1 MQCGTI
7 VIMSNNNLPHW
18 DLTPIYAG
26 VDKPDFLSDL
36 ESVVTLSKKLMSD
49 IEAHK
54 PLYDI
59 ITSLNEII
67 TIQWTLNSYANAILT
82 TDTSNGLYIKAVG
95 SVEES
100 GLKFQEAEDLFVSKI
115 KEYENEFSDPRLKD
129 YQYILNEYL
138 EESKHQMSL
147 AEEALASDLA
157 RSGVGAFERLY
168 DSVSSSICD
177 NDKTVIQLR
186 NDATNPDR
194 AIRKASYEREKKVW
208 KEHEVAFA
216 ASLNSIKGTVLTLEK
231 RRGWNDPLEHS
242 AFQARV
248 SVKALDALINTLE
261 KNRAMFAKYFAIKAK
276 LLGVD
281 KLAWYDLFAP
291 VGSLT
296 KEYSFEE
303 AKEIIIKCYSAFDPR
318 MGEFAK
324 KAFKENWIDAEPR
337 KGKVGGAYDT
347 SMLKVKQSRI
357 LSNFDG
363 SYDSVSTLAHE
374 LGHAYHDSVVM
385 DLPALLSDYP
395 MTVAETASI
404 FAETIVFDA
413 ILKDASEEEAITLI
427 ESYVGSCAQ
436 VCVDILSRFYFERS
450 VFEKRKDG
458 ELTPDEFTS
467 LMIQAQEN
475 SYGDAVCDKHERMW
489 EAKGHY
495 YSSSFSFYN
504 YPYAFG
510 QLFALGLY
518 ASKDKTKNFNEKYR
532 EILKLTG
539 STSANNV
546 ALAAG
551 CDIENEEFWQEG
563 MNYIS
568 TLIERLGN
576 YCK

>member
-1 MQCGTI
+1 
-7 VIMSNNNLPHW
+7 MSNNNLPHW
-18 DLTPIYAG
+18 DLTPIYKG
-26 VDKPDFLSDL
+26 VDTPDFLADL
-36 ESVVTLSKKLMSD
+36 EKVVTLSNKLKSD
-49 IEAHK
+49 IEEHK
-54 PLYDI
+54 PLFDV
-59 ITSLNEII
+59 ITLLNEII
-67 TIQWTLNSYANAILT
+67 TIGWTLNSYANAILT
-82 TDTSNGLYIKAVG
+82 TDTSNGAYIKAVG
-95 SVEES
+95 NVEEAL
-100 GLKFQEAEDLFVSKI
+100 LKFKEADDLFVSKI
-115 KEYENEFSDPRLKD
+115 KDYQNEFSDPRLKQ
-129 YQYILNEYL
+129 YSYILNEYL
-138 EESKHQMSL
+138 EDSNHQMSL

-186 NDATNPDR
+186 NDATNPNRD
-194 AIRKASYEREKKVW
+194 IRKASYEREKKVW
-208 KEHEVAFA
+208 AEHEVAFA
-216 ASLNSIKGTVLTLEK
+216 ACLNSIKGTVLTLEK
-231 RRGWNDPLEHS
+231 RRGWSDPLEHS
-242 AFQARV
+242 ASQARV
-248 SVKALDALINTLE
+248 SVKALNALIKTLE
-261 KNRAMFAKYFAIKAK
+261 NNRSMFAKYFNIKAK
-276 LLGVD
+276 LLGID

-291 VGSLT
+291 VGSLN

-303 AKEIIIKCYSAFDPR
+303 AKEIIIKCYSSFDTR
-318 MGEFAK
+318 MGDFAK
-324 KAFKENWIDAEPR
+324 KAFEQNWIDAEPR

-363 SYDSVSTLAHE
+363 SYDAVSTLAHE
-374 LGHAYHDSVVM
+374 LGHAYHDSIVM
-385 DLPALLSDYP
+385 ELPALLTDYP

-413 ILKDASEEEAITLI
+413 ILKDASDDEAISLI

-450 VFEKRKDG
+450 VFEKRKEG
-458 ELTPDEFTS
+458 ELTPSEFTS

-475 SYGDAVCDKHERMW
+475 SYGDAVIDKHERMW

-518 ASKDKTKNFNEKYR
+518 ACKDKSPNFNEKYR

-551 CDIENEEFWQEG
+551 FDIEKEEFWQNG
-563 MNYIS
+563 MNFIS
-568 TLIERLGN
+568 SLIERLGS

>member
-1 MQCGTI
+1 
-7 VIMSNNNLPHW
+7 MSNNNLPHW
-18 DLTPIYAG
+18 DLTPIYKG
-26 VDKPDFLSDL
+26 VDTPDFISDL
-36 ESVVTLSKKLMSD
+36 EKVVTLSSKLKSD

-54 PLYDI
+54 SLYDI
-59 ITSLNEII
+59 VTALNEII
-67 TIQWTLNSYANAILT
+67 TIQSTLNSYANAILT
-82 TDTSNGLYIKAVG
+82 TDTSNSSYIKAVG
-95 SVEES
+95 SVEEAL
-100 GLKFQEAEDLFVSKI
+100 LKFQEAEDLFVSKI
-115 KEYENEFSDPRLKD
+115 KDYQNEFSDPRLKA
-129 YQYILNEYL
+129 YSYILNEYL
-138 EESKHQMSL
+138 VESTHQMSL
-147 AEEALASDLA
+147 AEEALAADLA

-186 NDATNPDR
+186 NDATNPNR
-194 AIRKASYEREKKVW
+194 EIRKASYEREKRVW
-208 KEHEVAFA
+208 KEHENAFA

-231 RRGWNDPLEHS
+231 RRGWADPLEHS
-242 AFQARV
+242 ASQARV
-248 SVKALDALINTLE
+248 SVKALNALIKTLE
-261 KNRAMFAKYFAIKAK
+261 NNRAMFAKYFNIKAK

-296 KEYSFEE
+296 KEYTFEQ

-318 MGEFAK
+318 MGAFAK
-324 KAFKENWIDAEPR
+324 KAFEENWIDAEPR

-385 DLPALLSDYP
+385 EMPALLSDYP

-413 ILKDASEEEAITLI
+413 ILKDASDEEAVTLI

-458 ELTPDEFTS
+458 ELTPDEFTA

-475 SYGDAVCDKHERMW
+475 SYGDAVVDKHERMW

-518 ASKDKTKNFNEKYR
+518 AAKDKTENFNDKYR

-546 ALAAG
+546 ALSAG
-551 CDIENEEFWQEG
+551 CDIETEEFWQEG
-563 MNYIS
+563 MNFIS
-568 TLIERLGN
+568 TLIERLGS